1 MRSPSPD
8 DTLSSAEVERLN
20 RLEVIVQ
27 RALDADVEVGN
38 AFADINDAWL
48 YRDTHQTFEAY
59 LRDRWGIDRS
69 RGYQLIEAG
78 GIADPPAPDV
88 DSLSPGT
95 ELEAGKLLLRLRL
108 LLTQSS
114 GAIANVVHQVE
125 TRSVDDDD
133 AREQLRDDILVLD
146 EEFATLKGC
155 SSHRSIGM
163 PRTSVCSPARSRRLT
178 TATNTKTTDG
188 DGRRAAHAESQRVRA
203 ESVDAAIALATEQR
217 RTPP

>member
-8 DTLSSAEVERLN
+8 DTLSGAEVERLN

-27 RALDADVEVGN
+27 RALDADVDVGN

-48 YRDTHQTFEAY
+48 YRGTHQTFEAY

-88 DSLSPGT
+88 DSLIPGT
-95 ELEAGKLLLRLRL
+95 ELEAGKLLPRLRL

-125 TRSVDDDD
+125 TRGVDLDDD

-146 EEFATLKGC
+146 EELATLKALLVPPIDWDAE
-155 SSHRSIGM
+155 HE
-163 PRTSVCSPARSRRLT
+163 RLL
-178 TATNTKTTDG
+178 AGEIPPFDDG
-188 DGRRAAHAESQRVRA
+188 DEHED
-203 ESVDAAIALATEQR
+203 E
-217 RTPP
+217 

>member
-27 RALDADVEVGN
+27 RALDADVDVGN

-48 YRDTHQTFEAY
+48 YRGTHQTFEAY

-69 RGYQLIEAG
+69 RGNQLIEGG

-88 DSLSPGT
+88 DSLIPGT
-95 ELEAGKLLLRLRL
+95 GLEAGRLLPRLRL

-125 TRSVDDDD
+125 TRGVDLDHD

-146 EEFATLKGC
+146 EELATLKALLVPPIDWDAA
-155 SSHRSIGM
+155 HE
-163 PRTSVCSPARSRRLT
+163 RLL
-178 TATNTKTTDG
+178 AGEIPPFDDG
-188 DGRRAAHAESQRVRA
+188 DEHE
-203 ESVDAAIALATEQR
+203 DD
-217 RTPP
+217 